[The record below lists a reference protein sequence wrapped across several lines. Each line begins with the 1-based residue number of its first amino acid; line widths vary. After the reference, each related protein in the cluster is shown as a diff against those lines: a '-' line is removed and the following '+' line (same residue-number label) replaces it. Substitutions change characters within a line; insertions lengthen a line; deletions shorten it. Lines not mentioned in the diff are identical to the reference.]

1 MFKMATVTMMIMLIV
16 LTILAARMVLPEGNL
31 EPNCAKPLLLR
42 SPELVDD
49 QLVMSKMAAL
59 TMLMMSTKRKM
70 AEKNLGTTLF

>member
-1 MFKMATVTMMIMLIV
+1 MFKMATGTMMIMLIV
-16 LTILAARMVLPEGNL
+16 LTIPAVRMIFQEGNL
-31 EPNCAKPLLLR
+31 EPNCVKPLLLR